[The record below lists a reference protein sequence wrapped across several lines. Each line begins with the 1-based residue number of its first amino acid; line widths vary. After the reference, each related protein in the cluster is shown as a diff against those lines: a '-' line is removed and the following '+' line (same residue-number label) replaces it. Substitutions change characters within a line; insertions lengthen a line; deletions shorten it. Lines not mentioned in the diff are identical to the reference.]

1 MNFSFFSRTLLILVT
16 AVGLQLQAAE
26 PPHIVIMIG
35 EDEYQTWETLPEF
48 AVKELKAVPYRVT
61 IIHADAAD
69 KNQFPGF
76 VEAMHDADLLFI
88 SVRRRTPSVEVIDAV
103 RAHLAA
109 GKPLV
114 GIRTAS
120 HCFALRPK
128 DPKPKQGL
136 GHWQEFDPQ
145 VLGGNYTGHYGKDPA
160 TITRVP
166 GSESH
171 PILRDVAVDGLIG
184 HGGLYKN
191 TPLQAGTTPLLM
203 GTLAGQATEPVAW
216 THLYGEKKSRVF
228 YTSMGHWD
236 DFKLPAFRRFL
247 LNGIAWALEK

>member
-1 MNFSFFSRTLLILVT
+1 MNLSSIFRTFLLFAAIL
-16 AVGLQLQAAE
+16 GWQLQAAE

-35 EDEYQTWETLPEF
+35 EDEYHTWETLPEL
-48 AVKELKAVPYRVT
+48 AAKELKAAPYRVT
-61 IIHADAAD
+61 LIHADATD

-76 VEAMHDADLLFI
+76 LEAMRDTDLLFI
-88 SVRRRTPSVEVIDAV
+88 SVRRRTPTTEVMDAV

-128 DPKPKQGL
+128 DPEPKAGL
-136 GHWQEFDPQ
+136 AKWQEFDAD

-160 TITRVP
+160 SITVVP
-166 GSESH
+166 GAEGH
-171 PILRDVAVDGLIG
+171 PLLRGVVIAELIG

-191 TPLQAGTTPLLM
+191 TPLQAGATPLLV
-203 GTLAGQATEPVAW
+203 GTLPGAATEPVAW
-216 THLYGEKKSRVF
+216 THLYGEKKSRIF

-247 LNGIAWALEK
+247 MNGIAWTLEK

>member
-103 RAHLAA
+103 PPEDVLSINTPAQLAEVDAIFRSRQSAA
-109 GKPLV
+109 GK
-114 GIRTAS
+114 G
-120 HCFALRPK
+120 
-128 DPKPKQGL
+128 
-136 GHWQEFDPQ
+136 
-145 VLGGNYTGHYGKDPA
+145 
-160 TITRVP
+160 
-166 GSESH
+166 
-171 PILRDVAVDGLIG
+171 
-184 HGGLYKN
+184 
-191 TPLQAGTTPLLM
+191 
-203 GTLAGQATEPVAW
+203 
-216 THLYGEKKSRVF
+216 
-228 YTSMGHWD
+228 
-236 DFKLPAFRRFL
+236 
-247 LNGIAWALEK
+247 